1 LCVVCTVHQ
10 EMRSAGF
17 LAWPEY
23 QGRRFSWLGLK
34 TCGFGFFGLGLKTGS
49 FGLVMRATKS
59 PRRFLDL
66 GLKTKWATVY
76 RLHHK
81 TDGRMKTAWDARRDL
96 AACFAWKQVGLEFPS
111 LASRLA
117 ETWCIWCTWHHHRGR
132 IELKLQPDGS
142 MRLATSDYYT
152 PTLPFSL
159 Y

>member
-1 LCVVCTVHQ
+1 VQRTEDGKAQVGYSLVGRSRGRVMLCAVCTVHQ

-81 TDGRMKTAWDARRDL
+81 TDGRMKTTWDARRDL

-111 LASRLA
+111 LASRLQR
-117 ETWCIWCTWHHHRGR
+117 RGAYGAR
-132 IELKLQPDGS
+132 DIITEV
-142 MRLATSDYYT
+142 A
-152 PTLPFSL
+152 
-159 Y
+159 